1 MLKQKHKMGKT
12 MKRVLIVSIV
22 LILYLSSCRENPS
35 ETNIPEIP
43 ADPTGSVPEVVKN
56 NVVPSGT
63 FYTVSLERRRLNLS
77 GIVINNYGIPLYGT
91 GDPDQNIWLEIDG
104 VNKGILV
111 KKVSPTNRLKADIV
125 FCVDVSGSMNDAIID
140 SIANTLA
147 VFSNYLYS
155 NGIDARFGGIGFVGD
170 IRGVKLLTDDV
181 ANFRSWIIAKRFIDT
196 STQVLFPQFGSSSLN
211 ENPVSAIRY
220 ADSLFNWRIDAQ
232 RIFVVFTDVPVKPS
246 SREDWSTNWVRTNL
260 RGRGVV
266 HTIFASD
273 SSRFTN
279 LWSTP
284 NLTNQNPKDLAT
296 FTGGTYKMHP
306 DGYNLNLLYL
316 PLVESLLYSHSIDFI
331 TSSGRKRIKIVA
343 SLSPNFDGKSEIVVD
358 F

>member
-1 MLKQKHKMGKT
+1 
-12 MKRVLIVSIV
+12 MKKSFISFNNSI
-22 LILYLSSCRENPS
+22 IFLSSCRENPS

-43 ADPTGSVPEVVKN
+43 ADPAGPVPEVVKN
-56 NVVPSGT
+56 NVFPAGT
-63 FYTVSLERRRLNLS
+63 FYTVSLERRRLNLA

-111 KKVSPTNRLKADIV
+111 KKVSTSNRLKADIV
-125 FCVDVSGSMNDAIID
+125 FCVDVSGSMNDAIVD
-140 SIANTLA
+140 SIANTVA
-147 VFSNYLYS
+147 AFSSYLYR
-155 NGIDARFGGIGFVGD
+155 NGIDSRFGGIGFVGD
-170 IRGVKLLTDDV
+170 IRGVKLLTEDV
-181 ANFRSWIIAKRFIDT
+181 ANFRSWILAKRFIDT
-196 STQVLFPQFGSSSLN
+196 ATQVLFPQFGSSSLN

-220 ADSLFNWRIDAQ
+220 ADSLFNWRTDAQ
-232 RIFVVFTDVPVKPS
+232 KIFVVFTDVPVKPS
-246 SREDWSTNWVRTNL
+246 SREDWSTSWVRTNL

-266 HTIFASD
+266 HVVFASD
-273 SSRFTN
+273 SSRYTN

-296 FTGGTYKMHP
+296 FTGGTYKMLP

-316 PLVESLLYSHSIDFI
+316 PMVESLLYSHSIDFLT
-331 TSSGRKRIKIVA
+331 TSGKKRVKIIA
-343 SLSPNFDGKSEIVVD
+343 SLSPNYDGKSEVMVE